1 MLSDEKYR
9 KIWPKISGADDIVEI
24 LNQIKASKAPNLGEF
39 IFRGKALD
47 TFKEN
52 GSILIPHELLR
63 SVTRY
68 EKDPKCNN
76 EIRGGGTTNK
86 EAPLWAPSGKNLV
99 TPEKYAE
106 IAKTVNAD
114 YTQLVNDYDFDRNE
128 PNSKKRFQKSQ
139 KRSEEWIK
147 KQIPLMQN
155 HNIILPVNVLSE
167 EKARGINLNLFL
179 GLKKWFKI
187 LEFHLKFIKEIILS
201 SDNIVALSLNGGSH
215 PDVEK
220 SSHEAGYISTP

>member
-1 MLSDEKYR
+1 M
-9 KIWPKISGADDIVEI
+9 
-24 LNQIKASKAPNLGEF
+24 NQIKESKAPNLGGF
-39 IFRGKALD
+39 IFRGKALE

-106 IAKTVNAD
+106 IAKMVNAD
-114 YTQLVNDYDFDRNE
+114 YTQLMNDYDFDRNE
-128 PNSKKRFQKSQ
+128 PNSKKRFQKAQ

-147 KQIPLMQN
+147 KQIPLMKN
-155 HNIILPVNVLSE
+155 HNIILPINVLSD
-167 EKARGINLNLFL
+167 EKARGNVVIVSFRMKT
-179 GLKKWFKI
+179 KKIF
-187 LEFHLKFIKEIILS
+187 LEFHLKFIKEIIS
-201 SDNIVALSLNGGSH
+201 TSDNVVALSLNGGCH

-220 SSHEAGYISTP
+220 NSRQAGDLSIPVG

>member
-1 MLSDEKYR
+1 M
-9 KIWPKISGADDIVEI
+9 
-24 LNQIKASKAPNLGEF
+24 NQIKESKAPNLGEF
-39 IFRGKALD
+39 IFRGKALE

-68 EKDPKCNN
+68 EKDQKCNN

-99 TPEKYAE
+99 TPEKYAQ
-106 IAKTVNAD
+106 IAKMVNAD

-128 PNSKKRFQKSQ
+128 PNSKKRFQKAQ

-147 KQIPLMQN
+147 KQIPLMKN
-155 HNIILPVNVLSE
+155 HNIILPINVLSD
-167 EKARGINLNLFL
+167 EKARGNVVIVSFRMKT
-179 GLKKWFKI
+179 KKIF
-187 LEFHLKFIKEIILS
+187 LEFHLKFIKEIIS
-201 SDNIVALSLNGGSH
+201 TSDNVVALSLNGGCH

-220 SSHEAGYISTP
+220 NSRQAGDLSIPVG

>member
-1 MLSDEKYR
+1 MK
-9 KIWPKISGADDIVEI
+9 
-24 LNQIKASKAPNLGEF
+24 QIKESKAPNLGEF
-39 IFRGKALD
+39 IFRGRALA
-47 TFKEN
+47 TFKDN

-106 IAKTVNAD
+106 IAKMVNAD

-128 PNSKKRFQKSQ
+128 PNSKKRFQKAQ

-147 KQIPLMQN
+147 KQIPSMKN
-155 HNIILPVNVLSE
+155 HNIILPINVLSD
-167 EKARGINLNLFL
+167 EKARGTYLSSHL
-179 GLKKWFKI
+179 GGK
-187 LEFHLKFIKEIILS
+187 LKFF
-201 SDNIVALSLNGGSH
+201 
-215 PDVEK
+215 
-220 SSHEAGYISTP
+220 

>member
-1 MLSDEKYR
+1 M
-9 KIWPKISGADDIVEI
+9 
-24 LNQIKASKAPNLGEF
+24 NQIKASKAPNLGEF

-167 EKARGINLNLFL
+167 EKARGINLNLF
-179 GLKKWFKI
+179 F
-187 LEFHLKFIKEIILS
+187 
-201 SDNIVALSLNGGSH
+201 
-215 PDVEK
+215 EK
-220 SSHEAGYISTP
+220 VIQNFRISFEVY

>member
-1 MLSDEKYR
+1 MVRSVHDRYR
-9 KIWPKISGADDIVEI
+9 GIIWHDHSNKISGADDIVEI
-24 LNQIKASKAPNLGEF
+24 LNQIKESKAPNLGEF

-106 IAKTVNAD
+106 IAKMVNAD

-155 HNIILPVNVLSE
+155 HNVILPINVFSD
-167 EKARGINLNLFL
+167 EKARGTISFYIFVNSDS
-179 GLKKWFKI
+179 
-187 LEFHLKFIKEIILS
+187 KF
-201 SDNIVALSLNGGSH
+201 
-215 PDVEK
+215 
-220 SSHEAGYISTP
+220 